1 MIIKAKWIKGCID
14 FIKKDGDYY
23 GSPSPYFRYEFGV
36 EKEVKRAIIYYSA
49 VGVLKV
55 YINGKQ
61 IDDDYM
67 SPGFTDY
74 RTRIPVLRKD
84 VTELIEGN
92 NAIGIVAGDGW
103 AVGFMGNNMKRC
115 SFSDTV
121 YVMAQL
127 EIEFA
132 DGEKRIIQT
141 DTDWKTATGEIQRTD
156 NYMGEFVDKRLSL
169 GDFSSYGYDDENWNY
184 AISSL
189 LQINFTRISDL
200 SQIPPIRVK
209 HTVKPIN
216 MHKDINGNFIYDF
229 GQNLTGVLSIKLKG
243 ERNASVTVRHGE
255 MLEKDGRLYTD
266 NLRLAQAK
274 DICILSGSDTEE
286 FRPLF
291 TFHGFRYAEISVTGN
306 VEIVSVEAQVMYT
319 DLPKTGDFKC
329 SDDLVNKLYSNI
341 VWSQRSNFLSVPT
354 DCPQRD
360 ERLGWTGD
368 AQIFVGS
375 AMFNMNC
382 KTFYEKYMAD
392 IRDAQAGNGGVGGI
406 APQVPVNNW
415 YYSERDNFSAGWG
428 DVATVIPFE
437 HYLMYGDKSILYK
450 SIVSMKSF
458 VDYCTL
464 RSDNLIRPAE
474 DNYGD
479 WLNID
484 DDTDASAISTLY
496 FAYSTLLTAKVC
508 EILGDGEKQKYYDLY
523 ESIKRAFIARFVGKG
538 GVITSDTQTVYLLAY
553 AFGIL
558 DEDRIKNNLLRKIAE
573 KNYHISC
580 GFLGVKFMLP
590 VLCEIG
596 FTDIAYLLLT
606 NKTYP
611 SWCFSVLNG
620 ATTIWERWNSWTI
633 ENGFADRSMNS
644 FNHYSLGSCSEWMFK
659 YCLGINPSVDNPGF
673 KKLIIR
679 PFVDFS
685 GKLNKAEGYYDTS
698 FGRISV
704 QWERDNDGV
713 IYKVVYPREIEAEY
727 DFSHYVIAEKIGKGE
742 FHLKG
747 YKKA

>member
-14 FIKKDGDYY
+14 FIKNDGEYY
-23 GSPSPYFRYEFGV
+23 GSPAPYFRYEFSV
-36 EKEVKRAIIYYSA
+36 EKKVKSAIMYYSA

-74 RTRIPVLRKD
+74 RTRIPVLRRD
-84 VTELIEGN
+84 VTALIEN
-92 NAIGIVAGDGW
+92 KNAIGIVAGDGW
-103 AVGFMGNNMKRC
+103 AVGYMGNNMKRC
-115 SFSDTV
+115 SFNDTV

-127 EIEFA
+127 EIEFV
-132 DGEKRIIQT
+132 DGEKRIIST
-141 DTDWKTATGEIQRTD
+141 DTDWKTTTGEIRRTD
-156 NYMGEFVDKRLSL
+156 NYMGEFVDKRLFL
-169 GDFSSYGYDDENWNY
+169 GDFSSYGYDDGAWNY
-184 AISSL
+184 ALTSP
-189 LQINFTRISDL
+189 LQLDFTRISDL
-200 SQIPPIRVK
+200 SELPPIRVK
-209 HTVKPIN
+209 HKIKPIN
-216 MHKDINGNFIYDF
+216 SYKDINGNFIFDF
-229 GQNLTGVLSIKLKG
+229 GQNLTGVLLLELKG
-243 ERNASVTVRHGE
+243 ERDATVTVRHGE

-274 DICILSGSDTEE
+274 DICILSGSGTEK

-291 TFHGFRYAEISVTGN
+291 TFHGFRYAEISVVGN
-306 VEIVSVEAQVMYT
+306 AEIVYVEAQVMYT

-329 SDDLVNKLYSNI
+329 SDDSVNKLYSNI
-341 VWSQRSNFLSVPT
+341 VWSQRSNFLSIPT

-406 APQVPVNNW
+406 APQIPVNNW
-415 YYSERDNFSAGWG
+415 YYAERENFSAGWG
-428 DVATVIPFE
+428 DVVTVIPYE
-437 HYLMYGDKSILYK
+437 HYLMYGDKRILYK
-450 SIVSMKSF
+450 SIVSMKNF

-464 RSDNLIRPAE
+464 RSDGLIRPAE

-484 DDTDASAISTLY
+484 DNTDASVISTLY

-508 EILGDGEKQKYYDLY
+508 EILNDGEKQKYFDLY
-523 ESIKRAFIARFVGKG
+523 KKIRQAFIVRFVGED
-538 GVITSDTQTVYLLAY
+538 GVIKSDTQTVYLLAY

-558 DEDRIKNNLLRKIAE
+558 DKDKIKDNLIRKIAE

-590 VLCEIG
+590 VLCELG
-596 FTDIAYLLLT
+596 LSDIAYLLLT

-611 SWCFSVLNG
+611 SWCFSVVNG
-620 ATTIWERWNSWTI
+620 ATTIWERWNSWTT

-644 FNHYSLGSCSEWMFK
+644 FNHYSLGSCAEWMFK
-659 YCLGINPSVDNPGF
+659 YCLGINPSVEAPAF

-685 GKLNKAEGYYDTS
+685 GKLNSAEGYYDTS

-704 QWERDNDGV
+704 KWNTD
-713 IYKVVYPREIEAEY
+713 KVGIIFNVVCPSGIAVEY
-727 DFSHYVIAEKIGKGE
+727 DFSNYTAVENLGNGMFI
-742 FHLKG
+742 LKG
-747 YKKA
+747 YKKG